1 MDVEFTSCKVDST
14 TVTAVGRFVFKLS
27 ELKEKLERGS
37 GGYDYDS
44 INNAIKS
51 AVANAIGEEILAER
65 KMEIVNSINVQEII
79 DGVKLKVIEGFSL
92 NKPQY

>member
-44 INNAIKS
+44 INNAIKN
-51 AVANAIGEEILAER
+51 AVANAIGEELLAEK

-79 DGVKLKVIEGFSL
+79 DGVKLNVIEGFSL